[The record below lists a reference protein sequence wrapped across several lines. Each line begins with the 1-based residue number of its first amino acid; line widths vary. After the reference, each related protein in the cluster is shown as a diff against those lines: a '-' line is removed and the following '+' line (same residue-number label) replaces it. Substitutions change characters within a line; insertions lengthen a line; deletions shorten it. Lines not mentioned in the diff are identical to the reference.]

1 MKILQGVLGIDELQE
16 KINQL
21 EAKVDAQDQLLVAM
35 VEAVRNHSRAI
46 VIITDDFKQLLESIK
61 SANKN
66 IRHKKVDDIY
76 H

>member
-1 MKILQGVLGIDELQE
+1 MKILQGVLGINELQE

-66 IRHKKVDDIY
+66 TRYKKVDDIY

>member
-16 KINQL
+16 KIKQL

-35 VEAVRNHSRAI
+35 VEAVRNHSQAI
-46 VIITDDFKQLLESIK
+46 IIITDDFKQLLESMK
-61 SANKN
+61 SSNKN
-66 IRHKKVDDIY
+66 IRYKKVDDIY

>member
-1 MKILQGVLGIDELQE
+1 MKILHGVLGIDELQE
-16 KINQL
+16 KINKL

>member
-16 KINQL
+16 KIKQL

-35 VEAVRNHSRAI
+35 VEAVRNHSKAI
-46 VIITDDFKQLLESIK
+46 IIITDDFKQLLESMK
-61 SANKN
+61 SSNKN
-66 IRHKKVDDIY
+66 IRYKKVDDIY